1 MSRES
6 PGGVRALVLA
16 GGLGTRLR
24 PVVPDLPKVLAPV
37 AGVPFLAHVLGWLQR
52 WGVREVVLCLG
63 YRAEQVI
70 AAAPGLA
77 APDQRL
83 HFSVEPEPRGT
94 AGALRL
100 ARGWAGERV
109 LVLNGDSLPALD
121 LGAMVAAHLARG
133 CPGTLAAARV
143 PDGTRYGTL
152 EVADDGRVRAFRAAG
167 TPGPALVNAGV
178 YLLEPAGW
186 PHLEAGDSLERDVL
200 PRMAAA
206 GALAAFAGDVG
217 FADMGTPE
225 GYRLIAGR
233 VTGDGHAHPQ

>member
-1 MSRES
+1 MSQEETANL
-6 PGGVRALVLA
+6 RALVLA

-24 PVVPDLPKVLAPV
+24 PVVPTLPKVLAPV
-37 AGVPFLAHVLGWLQR
+37 AGAPFLAHVLGWLQR
-52 WGVREVVLCLG
+52 WGVEEVVLCLG

-70 AAAPGLA
+70 AAAPGLG
-77 APDQRL
+77 APGQRL

-100 ARGWAGERV
+100 ARGWAEGRV
-109 LVLNGDSLPALD
+109 LVLNGDSLPELD
-121 LGAMVAAHLARG
+121 LGAMVAAHRALG
-133 CPGTLAAARV
+133 CPCTLAAARV

-152 EVADDGRVRAFRAAG
+152 EVGGDGRVRAFRAAG
-167 TPGPALVNAGV
+167 APGPALVNAGV
-178 YLLEPAGW
+178 YLLEPAAW

-217 FADMGTPE
+217 FADMGTPD
-225 GYRLIAGR
+225 GYVKMDAIVREAG
-233 VTGDGHAHPQ
+233 DAHPQ